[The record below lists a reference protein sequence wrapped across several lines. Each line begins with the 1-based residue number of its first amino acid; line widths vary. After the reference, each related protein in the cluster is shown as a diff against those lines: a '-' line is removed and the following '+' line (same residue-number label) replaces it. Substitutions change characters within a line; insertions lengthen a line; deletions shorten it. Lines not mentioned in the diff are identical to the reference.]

1 MPPGRYREKM
11 TSAVKDYVFSLDTWR
26 DRFPITR
33 WLPKYRPNN
42 IINDVIA
49 GLTVGL
55 TVIPQG
61 LAYANIAKLPLVV
74 SLAPP
79 LPFSPSTIKRHCTPF
94 HLVCS
99 NYLRKITNLRTFG
112 LKWSVEVLQENSEGK
127 NTLVVQ
133 LCVLSPLSPK
143 HCYYRGTRFSPC
155 FITALHRSLLSKF
168 LS

>member
-1 MPPGRYREKM
+1 M

-127 NTLVVQ
+127 TLLLYNFVCFHLFPLNIVTTEGPVSHH
-133 LCVLSPLSPK
+133 VLSQLSIA
-143 HCYYRGTRFSPC
+143 HY
-155 FITALHRSLLSKF
+155 
-168 LS
+168 